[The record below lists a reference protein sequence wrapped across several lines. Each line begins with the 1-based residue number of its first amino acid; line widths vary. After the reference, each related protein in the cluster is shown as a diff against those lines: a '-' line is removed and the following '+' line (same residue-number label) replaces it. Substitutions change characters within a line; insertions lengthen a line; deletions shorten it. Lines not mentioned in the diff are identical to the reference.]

1 MLSPRAT
8 PPCWLNRRSDRG
20 TDHPNAKGDP
30 FAVDLNASDQQRE
43 LYLSPADSD
52 GYRRDQSVFGDG
64 INIEDDMDVLVKY
77 ANGAKMSYHLTAY
90 SPWEVH
96 S

>member
-1 MLSPRAT
+1 MA
-8 PPCWLNRRSDRG
+8 CVADDRG

-30 FAVDLNASDQQRE
+30 FAINLNDSNQQKE
-43 LYLSPADSD
+43 LYLDPAEVD

-64 INIEDDMDVLVKY
+64 INIEDDMAVLVKY

-90 SPWEVH
+90 SPWEGFRCADR
-96 S
+96 